1 MTQCRW
7 TTRLT
12 QSKVHTVVGWSQKG
26 FNLGNVVKLGGQFF
40 LNFLKEFFA
49 LGQLEYYRSVNLES
63 NLWSA
68 NFSQKMNERIC
79 FSILTTRKYLKL
91 EIEIQVSSIS
101 ESSGQKNKFVCSF
114 FGRSFGS
121 TILFRDLLTFNG
133 GGTLKFNSITFK
145 NIYMY

>member
-1 MTQCRW
+1 MVLEFQFSHPEFVHTCDHISVPDLCWTNWMQSSLHHLFFFYFLSKLIVKTWAMTQCRW

-12 QSKVHTVVGWSQKG
+12 QSKVLYTVVGWSQKG

-68 NFSQKMNERIC
+68 NFSQKTNSFVRFLGEVTARQFC
-79 FSILTTRKYLKL
+79 F
-91 EIEIQVSSIS
+91 EI
-101 ESSGQKNKFVCSF
+101 
-114 FGRSFGS
+114 
-121 TILFRDLLTFNG
+121 
-133 GGTLKFNSITFK
+133 
-145 NIYMY
+145 Y